1 MLISHRVN
9 SSRSSERDKSGGDIL
24 EDQGKYKKLIKR
36 LHEEKADVMETATEL
51 FNGDMRESLG
61 ELSLADNHP
70 ADIGTEVYQRARDVA
85 EHDRLLHRVEA
96 IDDALERYQKG
107 NYAKCEHCGQE
118 IPYERLELLPYTTV
132 CTECSREEEK
142 EEQHS
147 LYREPV
153 ENELLNRPFSRTFN
167 DGTDRVEFDGEDA
180 WQAVARYGTSD
191 TLQDLGTNRD
201 VSDPN
206 DTYEDA
212 DEVIGAVQFIET
224 IETQRE
230 PEGRLNTIH
239 YSKEHGQT

>member
-1 MLISHRVN
+1 L
-9 SSRSSERDKSGGDIL
+9 GD
-24 EDQGKYKKLIKR
+24 QTNYNNLIKTLR
-36 LHEEKADVMETATEL
+36 EEKVDLMETATEL

-70 ADIGTEVYQRARDVA
+70 ADVGTEVYQRSRDVA

-96 IDDALERYQKG
+96 IDDALERFQKG
-107 NYAKCEHCGQE
+107 EYTKCEHCGQE

-147 LYREPV
+147 LYRDPV

-167 DGTDRVEFDGEDA
+167 DGTDRVEFDGEDS
-180 WQAVARYGTSD
+180 WQAVARYGTADSP
-191 TLQDLGTNRD
+191 QDLGTNRD
-201 VSDPN
+201 ISDPN
-206 DTYEDA
+206 DMYEDA
-212 DEVIGAVQFIET
+212 DEMIGAVQYIET

-230 PEGRLNTIH
+230 PEGRINTIH
-239 YSKEHGQT
+239 YSKEHGRT